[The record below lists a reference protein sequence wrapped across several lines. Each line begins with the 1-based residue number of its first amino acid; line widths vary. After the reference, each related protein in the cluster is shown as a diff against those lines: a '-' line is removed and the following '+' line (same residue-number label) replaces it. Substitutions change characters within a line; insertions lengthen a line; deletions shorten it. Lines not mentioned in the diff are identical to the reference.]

1 MPNKNAV
8 LIPGVHSTNL
18 EEVKSRHGDPPWI
31 ERLVSTDEMQSMLI
45 CQPPGHPNDKHYHN
59 HDEWWLVMEGEIHW
73 EIEGQSEP
81 VKAKTGDF
89 VFVPKR
95 HYHHIHV
102 KGDKPAIRLAISVAG
117 EKHLHDKD

>member
-1 MPNKNAV
+1 MSERKAI
-8 LIPGVHSTNL
+8 LGQGFHSISL
-18 EEVKSRHGDPPWI
+18 ADAKSRHGDPPWA
-31 ERLVSTDEMQSMLI
+31 ERVVLTDEMQGTLI
-45 CQPPGHPNDKHYHN
+45 CQSPGHPNDKHYHN

-73 EIEGQSEP
+73 EVEGQSEP
-81 VKAKTGDF
+81 VKARAGSF

-117 EKHLHDKD
+117 ETHLHDK

>member
-1 MPNKNAV
+1 MSTSNSI
-8 LIPGVHSTNL
+8 LTTGFHSISL
-18 EEVKSRHGDPPWI
+18 DDVKSRHGDPPWNDS
-31 ERLVSTDEMQSMLI
+31 VVFTDEMQGTLI
-45 CQPPGHPNDKHYHN
+45 CQSPGHPNDKHYHK

-89 VFVPKR
+89 VFVPKH

-102 KGDKPAIRLAISVAG
+102 KGNKPAIRLAISVAG
-117 EKHLHDKD
+117 ETHLHDK

>member
-1 MPNKNAV
+1 MPKGNAILV
-8 LIPGVHSTNL
+8 PGSHSVNL
-18 EEVKSRHGDPPWI
+18 EDVKSRHGEPPWN
-31 ERLVSTDEMQSMLI
+31 ELVVSTDEMRGMLI
-45 CQPPGHPNDKHYHN
+45 CQSPGHPNDKHYHN
-59 HDEWWLVMEGEIHW
+59 HDEWWLVMEGKIHW

-81 VKAKTGDF
+81 VKAKKDDF

-117 EKHLHDKD
+117 EVHLHDK